1 MAMQMLTAY
10 WRLFRP
16 AQWLK
21 NVIVFAPL
29 FFGHHFADV
38 PRLIAT
44 TVAFIAF
51 CLCASAVYCINDAL
65 DAPRDALHPVKRHRP
80 VAAGVITPRQS
91 VAAGVVTCVI
101 ALVCAFLVS
110 RTLAGVLAL
119 YIALN
124 LFYSVKAKHMAM
136 IDILILAVF
145 YILRLFA
152 GEVASGIELSHWI
165 IIVTFTGSI
174 MLACGKRREELIA
187 NAGKETRK
195 SLDGYNVAFLNAAMT
210 VAASAT
216 FICYVMY
223 SIDEHVVAVV
233 GRLCYLTS
241 FFVLGGILQYVRLVL
256 VFGYGDNPVKMII
269 SDRVIIGCVVCWIGV
284 LAFLIYG

>member
-65 DAPRDALHPVKRHRP
+65 DAERDALHPVKRQRP

-91 VAAGVVTCVI
+91 VAAVV
-101 ALVCAFLVS
+101 
-110 RTLAGVLAL
+110 
-119 YIALN
+119 
-124 LFYSVKAKHMAM
+124 
-136 IDILILAVF
+136 
-145 YILRLFA
+145 
-152 GEVASGIELSHWI
+152 
-165 IIVTFTGSI
+165 
-174 MLACGKRREELIA
+174 
-187 NAGKETRK
+187 
-195 SLDGYNVAFLNAAMT
+195 
-210 VAASAT
+210 
-216 FICYVMY
+216 
-223 SIDEHVVAVV
+223 
-233 GRLCYLTS
+233 
-241 FFVLGGILQYVRLVL
+241 
-256 VFGYGDNPVKMII
+256 
-269 SDRVIIGCVVCWIGV
+269 
-284 LAFLIYG
+284 